1 MNKASNIVVS
11 DFLVKEISKKQKD
24 LNRQKRTILIL
35 SIITFIVFV
44 LYMVPFMMV
53 ILNSAK
59 TSAEIMNNPISMP
72 NDWGQLITN
81 VRKIFESPI
90 TDYVG
95 AFFDSLII
103 TVSSLAI
110 IVIFSS
116 MAAWVLVRNKT
127 KWSTFV
133 YMSFVAAMVIPFQV
147 VMFPLV
153 QWFNMIGKTTGIPM
167 LNSYQGL
174 LFAYLGFGC
183 SLSIFILYGFVKGIP
198 LALEE
203 AATIDGCSQPRIF
216 FNIVIPLLQPVV
228 VTVLILNGIWI
239 WNDYLLPLLLLGP
252 SGKIQTMPLAVTA
265 FAGAFVKQW
274 DLILTSALLAMLP
287 IIVLFIFAQRY
298 IMKGMVDGAVK

>member
-1 MNKASNIVVS
+1 MS
-11 DFLVKEISKKQKD
+11 EITNVMPELSEHKKREM
-24 LNRQKRTILIL
+24 NRQKRNILIA
-35 SIITFIVFV
+35 SVITFIVFII
-44 LYMVPFMMV
+44 YMVPFMMV

-59 TSAEIMNNPISMP
+59 TSPEIMNDPLSMP
-72 NDWGQLITN
+72 LNWGQLFIN
-81 VRKIFESPI
+81 VQTIFNSPI
-90 TDYVG
+90 TDYIG

-103 TVSSLAI
+103 TVAALTI

-127 KWSTFV
+127 KWSTFI
-133 YMSFVAAMVIPFQV
+133 YMGFVAAMVIPFQV

-153 QWFNMIGKTTGIPM
+153 QWFNMMGKTVGIPM
-167 LNSYQGL
+167 INSYQGI

-203 AATIDGCSQPRIF
+203 AATIDGCSQPRTF
-216 FNIVIPLLQPVV
+216 FTIVIPLLQPVV

-252 SGKIQTMPLAVTA
+252 SGKIQTLPLAVTA

>member
-1 MNKASNIVVS
+1 MS
-11 DFLVKEISKKQKD
+11 EITNVMPELSEHKKREM
-24 LNRQKRTILIL
+24 NRQKRNILIA
-35 SIITFIVFV
+35 SVITFIVFII
-44 LYMVPFMMV
+44 YMVPFMMV

-59 TSAEIMNNPISMP
+59 TSPEIMNDPLSMP
-72 NDWGQLITN
+72 LNWGQLFIN
-81 VRKIFESPI
+81 VQTIFNSPI
-90 TDYVG
+90 TDYIG

-103 TVSSLAI
+103 TVAALTI

-127 KWSTFV
+127 KWSTFI
-133 YMSFVAAMVIPFQV
+133 YMGFVAAMVIPFQV

-153 QWFNMIGKTTGIPM
+153 QWFNMMGKTVGIPM
-167 LNSYQGL
+167 INSYQGI
-174 LFAYLGFGC
+174 LFAYLGFGS

-203 AATIDGCSQPRIF
+203 AATIDGCSQPRTF
-216 FNIVIPLLQPVV
+216 FTIVIPLLQPVV

-252 SGKIQTMPLAVTA
+252 SGKIQTLPLAVTA